1 MTDNLE
7 LDGRAMRVLAHPLRA
22 RLLSA
27 LRTRGPA
34 TATTLAVRLAT
45 NTGATSYHLRKLA
58 EVGLVLETGEG
69 SGRQRF
75 WTAAQESHSWR
86 DADVEG
92 DPDAMAASTWL
103 RQHYWRDYL
112 DRVGRW
118 EEVRPG
124 WPLEWRDAAGMSDYL
139 LETTAEQLAA
149 LNEELQAVITR
160 HIERGA
166 AARGEGTR
174 RISLYI
180 QAVPIEPDEWT
191 AS

>member
-1 MTDNLE
+1 MTDNLA

-22 RLLSA
+22 RLLSE

-34 TATTLAVRLAT
+34 TATTLAARLAT

-58 EVGLVLETGEG
+58 EVELVRETGEG
-69 SGRQRF
+69 QGRQRF
-75 WTAAQESHSWR
+75 WAAAQESHSWR

-92 DPDAMAASTWL
+92 DPDAMAASNWL
-103 RQHYWRDYL
+103 RQHYWRTYL
-112 DRVGRW
+112 DKVRRW

-139 LETTAEQLAA
+139 LEMTAEQLAA
-149 LNEELQAVITR
+149 LNEELEAVIAR
-160 HIERGA
+160 HIERAA
-166 AARGEGTR
+166 AARGEDTR
-174 RISLYI
+174 RISLYV
-180 QAVPIEPDEWT
+180 QAVPTDPDEWV